1 LKEFDVDQRNRETV
15 LLTKEEHIQELIAR
29 LGDAPEQ
36 QKVLAELAQEQERH
50 ILERDKR
57 IILMERA
64 QEDMA
69 ELTAKVSDE
78 AKAAREAADAAEARA
93 VAAEARHGA
102 SLEEAAGR
110 LLQEARSRVLELESA
125 LSLAHEAQIKLEKSH
140 ATMAQVSYHVHEEQ
154 NNMKFTEFLYIRC
167 VWYIKRR
174 TKTAPTKLPRHTR
187 QP

>member
-1 LKEFDVDQRNRETV
+1 
-15 LLTKEEHIQELIAR
+15 
-29 LGDAPEQ
+29 
-36 QKVLAELAQEQERH
+36 
-50 ILERDKR
+50 
-57 IILMERA
+57 MERA

-78 AKAAREAADAAEARA
+78 AKAARDAADAAEARA

-140 ATMAQVSYHVHEEQ
+140 ATMAQVSYHIHKEQ
-154 NNMKFTEFLYIRC
+154 NNIKFYRVLVYSLCGTSKGAQKQL
-167 VWYIKRR
+167 
-174 TKTAPTKLPRHTR
+174 L
-187 QP
+187 